1 MPDYKEQQATG
12 RTWVRCRAMT
22 VENPLNGAA
31 VATFQETQCA
41 SINGVTSEQFA
52 GMLGVEFRPDSTI
65 ALRNPETGEL
75 TGQTSTH
82 AQVYQ
87 LLYSL
92 YMQAA
97 LERDAAAPTSMAA

>member
-12 RTWVRCRAMT
+12 RTWVRCKVVT
-22 VENPLNGAA
+22 IENPLNGTAQ
-31 VATFQETQCA
+31 VTFQETQCA
-41 SINGVTSEQFA
+41 SINGITSEQFA
-52 GMLGVEFRPDSTI
+52 GLLGLEFKPDSSV
-65 ALRNPETGEL
+65 ALRDPQTGEL

-87 LLYSL
+87 LLYSI

>member
-1 MPDYKEQQATG
+1 MANYKEQIATG
-12 RTWVRCRAMT
+12 TTWVRCKAVT
-22 VENPLNGAA
+22 IENPLNGAA
-31 VATFQETQCA
+31 RATFQETRCT
-41 SINGVTSEQFA
+41 SVSGVTSEQFA
-52 GMLGVEFRPDSTI
+52 GLLGLEFKPDSTV
-65 ALRNPETGEL
+65 ALRDPQTGEL

-87 LLYSL
+87 LLYSI

>member
-12 RTWVRCRAMT
+12 RTWVRCKVVT
-22 VENPLNGAA
+22 IENPLNGTAQ
-31 VATFQETQCA
+31 ATFQESHCA
-41 SINGVTSEQFA
+41 SVGGVTSEQFS
-52 GMLGVEFRPDSTI
+52 GLLGLEFKPNSAID
-65 ALRNPETGEL
+65 LRDPQTGEL

-97 LERDAAAPTSMAA
+97 LERDAAGIPL